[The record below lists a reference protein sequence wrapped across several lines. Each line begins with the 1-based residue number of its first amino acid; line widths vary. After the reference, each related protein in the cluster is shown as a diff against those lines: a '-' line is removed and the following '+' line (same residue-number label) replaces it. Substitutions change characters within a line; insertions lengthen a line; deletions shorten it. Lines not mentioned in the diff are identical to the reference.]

1 MFGSM
6 MVLRV
11 IPQTQMIV
19 MAGPRQV
26 LVIMAGIGVL
36 AILEDRCQVVPLRM
50 LMHAA
55 DKEMLL

>member
-11 IPQTQMIV
+11 IPQTQTIV
-19 MAGPRQV
+19 TLGHKLGQA
-26 LVIMAGIGVL
+26 IMDGTGVL
-36 AILEDRCQVVPLRM
+36 AILEDKCQVVPLRM